1 MSKLVGMNTD
11 VLSSDA
17 AKDVLRTLFDDEVLN
32 HGSYNVVFAHDHQHD
47 SELAGYLIGYR
58 FAPLELVALPFTLSL
73 DPEHMELATPVTRW
87 TTIGADLTNLV
98 DIADLGS
105 SYRLELSTERSFLFE
120 VSEHTLI
127 SWPCAGPEERILVEL
142 EQASD
147 AADFHAFMH
156 QVFDRFEEFDQSH
169 QS

>member
-1 MSKLVGMNTD
+1 MSKLGGMKCTQ
-11 VLSSDA
+11 LSSTD

-32 HGSYNVVFAHDHQHD
+32 HGSYNVVFAHDHAHG

-58 FAPLELVALPFTLSL
+58 FAPLELMALPFALSL
-73 DPEHMELATPVTRW
+73 DPEHMDMATPVTRGA
-87 TTIGADLTNLV
+87 TVGADLTNLV

-105 SYRLELSTERSFLFE
+105 SYRLRLSTERTLLFE

-127 SWPCAGPEERILVEL
+127 SWACAGPEERVLVEL
-142 EQASD
+142 EQSTD

-156 QVFDRFEEFDQSH
+156 QVFDRFDEFDQGH